1 MVTGTS
7 RSQTRSVLCAPDC
20 CFIDLEI
27 TSCTRSFF
35 SWGRA
40 EDEVEDILVK
50 NESNRRRTSRKHG
63 RKLSM
68 QDYPPPVISLSHS
81 TVSNSSSDV
90 SSTFN
95 DSTEER
101 RLGSK
106 SLGLRERVCI
116 RNRFLRKDS
125 CVDYRELS
133 PPPSLSR
140 HSTRDYA
147 ALHEML
153 INSLFEDAQA
163 RHVLKMNPKLEVDTN
178 LTPPAVTS
186 PVRSAYPKM
195 SFRKPKSVARKSS
208 TASIASS
215 RTSRSRNSNQS
226 KSSNHSEILTPSTH
240 QFQQTL
246 SKKRRK
252 VSVLP
257 ILRRR
262 LLKFKNNK
270 ISSSPSHCSG
280 TSTRSCVTPPPQTP
294 PEPAPEELSSCAS
307 SYYTNSA
314 SSFLHSNC
322 RLQKDKGKG
331 VAPGNAIVALG
342 RHDAMKKLGE
352 KIDLLVN
359 MEQDGSWTNAALKR
373 VPARI
378 MARDPKE
385 LEDNINIVESR
396 SMIGIKVGFVSIRYG
411 ILIHWNVLSGQAD
424 FILLRKMCNDSFLK
438 DRHAGKDKSSTIRTK
453 GVELVRKSSS
463 KIRQRGSADFGT
475 PSFVTVNSNES
486 SCGTEDNS
494 LGPPYLEPI

>member
-1 MVTGTS
+1 MVTETS

-27 TSCTRSFF
+27 TSCTKSFF
-35 SWGRA
+35 SWGGA
-40 EDEVEDILVK
+40 EDQVDDILVE
-50 NESNRRRTSRKHG
+50 NESKCRKTSRKHG
-63 RKLSM
+63 RKQSRK
-68 QDYPPPVISLSHS
+68 DYPPPVISLSHS

-101 RLGSK
+101 PGSK
-106 SLGLRERVCI
+106 SVGLRERVCI

-125 CVDYRELS
+125 CVRELS
-133 PPPSLSR
+133 PPPALSR

-147 ALHEML
+147 ALHELL

-163 RHVLKMNPKLEVDTN
+163 RHVLKMNPKQEMDTN
-178 LTPPAVTS
+178 LTQPALPS
-186 PVRSAYPKM
+186 PQKSARPKM
-195 SFRKPKSVARKSS
+195 SFRQPKSVARKSS

-226 KSSNHSEILTPSTH
+226 KSSNHSEILTPSSH

-246 SKKRRK
+246 SNKRRK
-252 VSVLP
+252 VYVLP

-262 LLKFKNNK
+262 ILKLKRNK
-270 ISSSPSHCSG
+270 ISSSPSQGSG
-280 TSTRSCVTPPPQTP
+280 TSTRSCVTPTPQTP
-294 PEPAPEELSSCAS
+294 PELAPEELSSCAS
-307 SYYTNSA
+307 SSYTNSA

-378 MARDPKE
+378 MARDPKK

-396 SMIGIKVGFVSIRYG
+396 SMIGVKMGFVSIRYG

-424 FILLRKMCNDSFLK
+424 LILLRKMCNDSFLK
-438 DRHAGKDKSSTIRTK
+438 DRHAGKDKSSKIREK
-453 GVELVRKSSS
+453 GVELVRS
-463 KIRQRGSADFGT
+463 KYRQRGSTDLGT
-475 PSFVTVNSNES
+475 PSFVTVTSNES